1 MLEVSESS
9 AGEIQ
14 YLEMAPQE
22 HSLRKAWLDGIE
34 FIGWWCSVLKTVKV
48 GGGRFSGV
56 IQKSCTEW

>member
-9 AGEIQ
+9 TGEIQ

-34 FIGWWCSVLKTVKV
+34 FIGD
-48 GGGRFSGV
+48 GV
-56 IQKSCTEW
+56 QY